1 MLHVVDNDLLDFLS
15 IVAENNTA
23 EQIEEA
29 EREAD
34 GDEIQEQSFAL
45 LKEFIQQAYK

>member
-1 MLHVVDNDLLDFLS
+1 MLQILDNDVYDMLEFIAAHNS
-15 IVAENNTA
+15 S

-34 GDEIQEQSFAL
+34 GDEIQEQSFEL
-45 LKEFIQQAYK
+45 LKQFTEQRKR

>member
-1 MLHVVDNDLLDFLS
+1 MLHVLDSDLLEFIS
-15 IVAENNTA
+15 TVATNNTA

-29 EREAD
+29 ERQAD

-45 LKEFIQQAYK
+45 LKQFSEQQA

>member
-1 MLHVVDNDLLDFLS
+1 MLHVLDSDLLEFIS
-15 IVAENNTA
+15 IVAANNTA
-23 EQIEEA
+23 EQIEQA

-45 LKEFIQQAYK
+45 LKEFTERRA

>member
-1 MLHVVDNDLLDFLS
+1 MLHFLDSDLLEFLS
-15 IVAENNTA
+15 TVATNNTP

-45 LKEFIQQAYK
+45 LKQFTERRA